1 QYWPIVV
8 MIIVFEIAISLYKLV
23 QGQWTKRL
31 AIGNTI
37 LQIAGTIVFII
48 IVVNPHIFTDGFIT
62 FVANV
67 FTISPEELKKWL
79 IGGGI
84 LIYVLSAAL
93 NIYDG
98 FRKASVRVTN
108 R

>member
-1 QYWPIVV
+1 
-8 MIIVFEIAISLYKLV
+8 MAIRNAL
-23 QGQWTKRL
+23 
-31 AIGNTI
+31 
-37 LQIAGTIVFII
+37 LQIVGTIVFII

-67 FTISPEELKKWL
+67 FTISRKNLKVANWW
-79 IGGGI
+79 GI

>member
-1 QYWPIVV
+1 
-8 MIIVFEIAISLYKLV
+8 MD
-23 QGQWTKRL
+23 KRL
-31 AIGNTI
+31 AIGNAI

-79 IGGGI
+79 ISGGVI

-98 FRKASVRVTN
+98 FRKASVRETN